1 MSIFRLIRLGI
12 SGFAGGHS
20 WLILFGGL
28 LAAFFSFPA
37 RGAAI
42 QDTAKRTPGIAWDVS
57 GTWRLQ
63 GRHQLLHAGDAIEP
77 GFLLEPDEENAAHS
91 ITILL
96 PDGQR
101 ILYECFTAKDCARGF
116 RVPALDRDPAAFA
129 AKMMG
134 RIRAALA
141 EQRSQ
146 PQLVPARRSPAGRD
160 ELAAVL
166 GPQNRIEL
174 SGLAESLSNGRYVYD
189 LTPIHSGYAPQ
200 AGISLQKSGRA
211 IAIEVPGPGL
221 YRLRIIDPLKN
232 PRIDYLVA
240 AVRPA
245 EEKKVV
251 DAFHEAQSF
260 IEDWNG
266 DYQGWPIHDFQRA
279 YLEALMLNIPQAAN
293 TLPNTQANTDAGSNV
308 TAEPFFSPRPGVFR
322 GDTAVTLHS
331 ASPGAVIHYTFDAS
345 QPFDSSPVYR
355 APIMVKGTELT
366 IKAFAE
372 SPGKKDSPVVTGIF
386 RIANSE

>member
-1 MSIFRLIRLGI
+1 MSILRLIRLGF
-12 SGFAGGHS
+12 SGFSGRQFC
-20 WLILFGGL
+20 LIFFCGLF
-28 LAAFFSFPA
+28 AASFSLPA
-37 RGAAI
+37 LGAAI
-42 QDTAKRTPGIAWDVS
+42 QDAAKRTPAIAWDVN
-57 GTWRLQ
+57 GAWRVQ
-63 GRHQLLHAGDAIEP
+63 ERHEFLRAGDAIEP
-77 GFLLEPDEENAAHS
+77 GSLLEPDEEDSAHS

-116 RVPALDRDPAAFA
+116 RVPDLYRDPTRFA
-129 AKMMG
+129 ARMME
-134 RIRAALA
+134 RIQAALVK
-141 EQRSQ
+141 QRSQ
-146 PQLVPARRSPAGRD
+146 PQLAPPRRSRAGRD

-189 LTPIHSGYAPQ
+189 LTPIHAPYPPQ
-200 AGISLQKSGRA
+200 AGISFQKSGRV
-211 IAIEVPGPGL
+211 IAIKVPGPGL
-221 YRLRIIDPLKN
+221 YSLRIIDPLKN
-232 PRIDYLVA
+232 PRINYLI
-240 AVRPA
+240 AVVRRA

-251 DAFHEAQSF
+251 DAFHEAQSL

-279 YLEALMLNIPQAAN
+279 CLEALMLNIPPAAN
-293 TLPNTQANTDAGSNV
+293 TLRKTQASIRAGSDI
-308 TAEPFFSPRPGVFR
+308 TAEPLFSPRPGVFS
-322 GDTAVTLHS
+322 GDTPVTLHS

-345 QPFDSSPVYR
+345 QPFESSPVYR

-372 SPGKKDSPVVTGIF
+372 SPGKKDSAVVTGIF
-386 RIANSE
+386 RIANP